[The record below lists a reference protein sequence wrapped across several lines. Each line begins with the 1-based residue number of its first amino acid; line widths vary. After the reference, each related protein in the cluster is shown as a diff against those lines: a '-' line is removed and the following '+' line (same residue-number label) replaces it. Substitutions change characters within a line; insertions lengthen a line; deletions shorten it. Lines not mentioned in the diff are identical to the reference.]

1 MLKQNRTEFRCL
13 ASEPINQR
21 TVEKKDISERCINI
35 PPSTEAEVN
44 DEGDGGVER
53 AGTAGM
59 SERKSV
65 DR

>member
-1 MLKQNRTEFRCL
+1 M